1 MTVDTGEL
9 FIQIFKR
16 MNDVRV
22 EGERVYCSGGSAS
35 CQKCASAAYNASL
48 TGLEFAAG
56 IPGTLGGAV
65 RMNAGAYGGEMK
77 QVLESAVVLTQEGE
91 LMTTLRWKN
100 WDLLTVP
107 VW

>member
-1 MTVDTGEL
+1 MQHIMR
-9 FIQIFKR
+9 FI
-16 MNDVRV
+16 D
-22 EGERVYCSGGSAS
+22 
-35 CQKCASAAYNASL
+35 
-48 TGLEFAAG
+48 GLEFAAG

-77 QVLESAVVLTQEGE
+77 QVLESAVGPDAGGRTSDES
-91 LMTTLRWKN
+91 RWKN